1 MYKYKCKH
9 FGIFEE
15 SKILFYILKSERLE
29 NINTL
34 KNSLK
39 GKYSNCITDGWLS

>member
-1 MYKYKCKH
+1 MEDEQGKKNDKAFYVYKHKYKH
-9 FGIFEE
+9 FRIFEE

-34 KNSLK
+34 K
-39 GKYSNCITDGWLS
+39 YF